1 MRHIKWSFLFGV
13 LFLTACGDSEVSENS
28 QQPAAKETTTVSSE
42 EAQQAQAADSAFDS
56 SKLSAGAF
64 QVLNISEG
72 VYDQTTTLQINVNH
86 PLDRKQN
93 WSQLIRV
100 TEAGNNLS
108 ASWIVADN
116 GLALYYPFIKTNT
129 DYQIHVSQ
137 SLRNQQ
143 GKMLTQSYDKGFKTT
158 AAEKTARFISQGN
171 TLLSSDNALPVEAVN
186 VEAVTL
192 KFWRIHKNQL
202 HDFLQYPNKQS
213 IYELQQL
220 SKIADLIY
228 TGRYQLDMTANKT
241 ENHQIPLDNIAE
253 LKSSGVYFVTMMAA
267 DQYDYDYAT
276 TWFVRTDIALHSRQY
291 RKDFAVFVQ
300 KLPAAKPYAQVKVTA
315 YDKNNLVLVEAQ
327 TDKSGFA
334 LMDLNGNK
342 PSYLLAEQD
351 DNIQLL
357 ALNQPKLDLSEFAI
371 EGRPYRSQELFL
383 YGPRDLYRPGE
394 TVRIDGILRDA
405 DGRRITP
412 APVAVTVKRP
422 DNRVVRNFDWQ
433 GDDSGY
439 YTTEFTLPDDALTGR
454 WQFQAK
460 LGNNDLFAFDIFV
473 EDFLPERLALKL
485 KPETT
490 AISSDQAAVI
500 NLQSDYLYG
509 APAAGNRF
517 DATITMDTAEQL
529 FKDFEGYHF
538 GSNHYTELSET
549 FTVDPANLDAN
560 GQGVLTIPARWQKTQ
575 FPLKLKTHV
584 NVYEAGGRPLSR
596 NTVQTIWP
604 YTQAVGVKPLWEGRF
619 ADPNKTNE
627 VALIAVNNAGE
638 QITMDTTRVVLV
650 QENTDRY
657 WHWGDDG
664 WAYRDHANE
673 RTIYSAVTP
682 LTADSPTQLQL
693 PIQYGQY
700 RLEIYN
706 EEEVLLSSYRF
717 FAGWHWYDANNAEA
731 EKPDQVKLAWQADA
745 VVPGEEASL
754 NITAPFAG
762 TALITVESDELL
774 WHQVIEFADPQTTIN
789 IPIDQQWQRH
799 DIYVSVMVV
808 KAGAP
813 KRKHLPQ
820 RALGIIH
827 LPLER
832 SQQQLDVV
840 LEHPK
845 KTLPDE
851 PLTVKISAKNALAA
865 TYVTVAAVDTGV
877 LSVSNFKTPEPFTW
891 FFTAREYLPALW
903 DMYGRLIAMIDANKA
918 VQKFGG
924 DADINRGGEQ
934 PQSDVQI
941 VSLMTEKVTLDSQ
954 GNGQVQFNLPY
965 FNGELRLMAVAF
977 NAQQVGSTDSTV
989 KVAAAIVIEASL
1001 PRFMA
1006 KQDHSNA
1013 TLEVHNTQ
1021 DSMVELELTV
1031 TADAVL
1037 GGEKL
1042 NRRLILAADEK
1053 QVFKLPLIAM
1063 QHSGMGQ
1070 LQVQA
1075 KTIDG
1080 EPFNMDRVW
1089 KLGLRAARPAVT
1101 EKHHAIVNQG
1111 KEITIDAKYYDGFQ
1125 TQNLKSVLTLSNQIV
1140 LAEQQHLQQL
1150 LQYPYGCLEQTT
1162 SRAWPM
1168 LLADKK
1174 DFILYENTEQSK
1186 LFNERHEIMQQAIGR
1201 IIGMQLYNGG
1211 FGYWSNDSDEAYWL
1225 TAFATDFLLRAE
1237 NMGYKV
1243 PPSALQ
1249 KAVERLQYY
1258 VQNRVSLGADLSQY
1272 LSSSHHY
1279 ETAYKAYAAYVLATA
1294 KQVSLADVRNL
1305 YDNLGSSY
1313 KSPLPLAHLAVALET
1328 LGDEKRATLAWQAVT
1343 DFKWQQESHAYY
1355 GDYGS
1360 KIRDLAAV
1368 VELGVQSPLL
1378 ENLPQSVLPLLN
1390 EVKEELQK
1398 RRWLSTQERGILFRT
1413 AKQLAQ
1419 KADVAGDWQAELTR
1433 LDETT
1438 EIIRQDDLVNVY
1450 LEDDAKQPIILKNTG
1465 NQPVYANWTYQGYLE
1480 KPEATSNGIEVRKH
1494 YYDLQGKSLNL
1505 KEVTTGDMVLVRVT
1519 VTADKV
1525 YGYLPDAMLVDLLPA
1540 GFEPENQNLD
1550 NAMQLDDIK
1559 IDGKSIAEWTV
1570 NNQLRHQEYRDDRY
1584 VAAFALSSYQPTN
1597 LIYLVRAVTPGTFTV
1612 PQALVEDMYRPEVR
1626 GLSADAGQ
1634 LIVKPVQ
1641 P

>member
-1 MRHIKWSFLFGV
+1 MRQIKWSFLFGV

-28 QQPAAKETTTVSSE
+28 QQPTAKETTTVSSE
-42 EAQQAQAADSAFDS
+42 EAGQVQATDSTFDT

-72 VYDQTTTLQINVNH
+72 IYDQTTALQINVNH

-116 GLALYYPFIKTNT
+116 GLALYYPFIKANT

-137 SLRNQQ
+137 SLQNHQ
-143 GKMLTQSYDKGFKTT
+143 GKMLTQSYDKSFKTT

-171 TLLSSDNALPVEAVN
+171 TLLSSDHALPIEAVN

-213 IYELQQL
+213 IYELQEL
-220 SKIADLIY
+220 TKVSDLIY
-228 TGRYQLDMTANKT
+228 TGRYQLEMTANKT

-267 DQYDYDYAT
+267 DQYDYEYAT

-291 RKDFAVFVQ
+291 RQNFAVFAQ
-300 KLPAAKPYAQVKVTA
+300 KLPAAKPYANLKVTA
-315 YDKNNLVLVEAQ
+315 YDKNNTILVEAE
-327 TDKSGFA
+327 TDESGFV
-334 LMDLNGNK
+334 LLDLSDNNA
-342 PSYLLAEQD
+342 SYLLAEQG

-371 EGRPYRSQELFL
+371 NGRPYHSQELFL

-412 APVAVTVKRP
+412 TPVAVAVKRP
-422 DNRVVRNFDWQ
+422 DNRVVQSFDWQ

-439 YTTEFTLPDDALTGR
+439 YTTEFSLPADALTGR
-454 WQFQAK
+454 WQFEAK
-460 LGNNDLFAFDIFV
+460 LGNNDHFSFDIFV
-473 EDFLPERLALKL
+473 EDFLPERLALEL
-485 KPETT
+485 KPESSTV
-490 AISSDQAAVI
+490 SSDQAAVI

-509 APAAGNRF
+509 APAAGNRY
-517 DATITMDTAEQL
+517 DATVTMDTAEQL

-538 GSNHYTELSET
+538 GSNHYTEFSET
-549 FTVDPANLDAN
+549 FTVDAAHLDDN
-560 GQGVLTIPARWQKTQ
+560 GHGVLTIPARWQKTQ
-575 FPLKLKTHV
+575 FPLRLKSHV

-604 YTQAVGVKPLWEGRF
+604 HPQAVGVKPLWEGRF
-619 ADPNKTNE
+619 ANPNKSNE
-627 VALIAVNNAGE
+627 VALIAINNAGE
-638 QITMDTTRVVLV
+638 QIAMDTTRVVLV

-664 WAYRDHANE
+664 WAYRDNANE

-682 LTADSPTQLQL
+682 ITTDNATQLQL

-700 RLEIYN
+700 RLEIYS
-706 EEEVLLSSYRF
+706 EDEVLLSSFRF
-717 FAGWHWYDANNAEA
+717 FAGWRWYDANNVQA

-745 VVPGEEASL
+745 VIPGEEASL
-754 NITAPFAG
+754 NITAPFTG
-762 TALITVESDELL
+762 TALIMVESDELL
-774 WHQVIEFADPQTTIN
+774 WHQVIELANPQTTIK
-789 IPIDQQWQRH
+789 IPVDQQWQRH

-832 SQQQLDVV
+832 SQQHIDMA

-851 PLTVKISAKNALAA
+851 PFTVNISANNAVGE

-891 FFTAREYLPALW
+891 FFTAREYLPAMW

-924 DADINRGGEQ
+924 DADINRGGDQ

-941 VSLMTEKVTLDSQ
+941 VSLMTKKVTLDKQ
-954 GNGQVQFNLPY
+954 GKGQVQFDLPY

-977 NAQQVGSTDSTV
+977 NDQQVGSTDSTV
-989 KVAAAIVIEASL
+989 KVAAPIVIEASL

-1021 DSMVELELTV
+1021 DNAVELDLTV

-1042 NRRLILAADEK
+1042 NRRLKLAADEK

-1075 KTIDG
+1075 KTIEG

-1101 EKHHAIVNQG
+1101 EKHHAILDQG
-1111 KEITIDAKYYDGFQ
+1111 KEITIGTKYYDGFQ
-1125 TQNLKSVLTLSNQIV
+1125 TQNLKSVLTLSNHIV
-1140 LAEQQHLQQL
+1140 LAEEQQLQQL

-1162 SRAWPM
+1162 SRAWP
-1168 LLADKK
+1168 LLIADKK
-1174 DFILYENTEQSK
+1174 DFILYENSEQSK
-1186 LFNERHEIMQQAIGR
+1186 LFNDRHETIQKAIGR
-1201 IIGMQLYNGG
+1201 ILGMQLYNGG
-1211 FGYWSNDSDEAYWL
+1211 FGYWSSDSDEGYWL
-1225 TAFATDFLLRAE
+1225 TVFATDFLLQAE

-1243 PPSALQ
+1243 PQNALQ
-1249 KAVERLQYY
+1249 KAVERLQQYI
-1258 VQNRVSLGADLSQY
+1258 QNRVSIRADLSQY
-1272 LSSSHHY
+1272 LSDSHHY
-1279 ETAYKAYAAYVLATA
+1279 ETAYKSYAAYVLANA
-1294 KQVSLADVRNL
+1294 KQVSVADVRRL

-1313 KSPLPLAHLAVALET
+1313 KSPLPLAHLATALET
-1328 LGDEKRATLAWQAVT
+1328 LGDENRATLAWQMVS
-1343 DFKWQQESHAYY
+1343 DYKWQQEPYAYY

-1368 VELGVQSPLL
+1368 VELGIKSPLL
-1378 ENLPQSVLPLLN
+1378 KKLPQSVLPFLS
-1390 EVKEELQK
+1390 EVKGELQQ
-1398 RRWLSTQERGILFRT
+1398 RSWLSTQERGILFRT

-1419 KADVAGDWQAELTR
+1419 QADVAGDWQVNLTR
-1433 LDETT
+1433 LGKTT
-1438 EIIRQDDLVNVY
+1438 EIVRPNDLVNVY
-1450 LEDDAKQPIILKNTG
+1450 LEDDAKQSINLKNNG
-1465 NQPVYANWTYQGYLE
+1465 NQPVYADWTYQGYLE
-1480 KPEATSNGIEVRKH
+1480 KPQVTSNGIQVHKS
-1494 YYDLQGKSLNL
+1494 YYDLQGKLLNL

-1550 NAMQLDDIK
+1550 NAMQLNDIK
-1559 IDGKSIAEWTV
+1559 IDGKNIEEWV
-1570 NNQLRHQEYRDDRY
+1570 KNNQLRHQEYRDDRY
-1584 VAAFALSSYQPTN
+1584 VAAFALSSYYPTDI
-1597 LIYLVRAVTPGTFTV
+1597 IYIVRAVTPGTFTV

-1626 GLSADAGQ
+1626 GLSADVGQ